1 MNSGSGAYVIN
12 ENVTLSWVVVGE
24 VSNWAGAS
32 ERLNIV
38 HNTKTLQVGDT
49 LVGAKSGA
57 SRTIASITD
66 IMTMSN
72 DGNAQNLDFE
82 TKGDTYLDFSETN
95 PFGEVT

>member
-1 MNSGSGAYVIN
+1 MCISDST
-12 ENVTLSWVVVGE
+12 ETQ
-24 VSNWAGAS
+24 
-32 ERLNIV
+32 
-38 HNTKTLQVGDT
+38 QVCDT
-49 LVGAKSGA
+49 LVGAESGT
-57 SRTIASITD
+57 SRTNASITD